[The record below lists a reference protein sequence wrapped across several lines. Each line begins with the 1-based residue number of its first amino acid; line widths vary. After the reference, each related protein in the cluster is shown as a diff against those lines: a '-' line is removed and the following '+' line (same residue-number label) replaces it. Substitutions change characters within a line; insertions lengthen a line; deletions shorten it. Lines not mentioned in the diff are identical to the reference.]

1 MRKLYKIILFL
12 IALVFLSTFNPKYE
26 DFISKKKITLFEIE
40 NIEIK
45 NNSLVKKEEVI
56 NKIANIYKR
65 NIFLVESADIEEP
78 LKKIDFLDK
87 IEVKKKYPNTIEI
100 IIFETKPTAILFKDK
115 NKYLLDSSSNLINI
129 NENDNYDSLPKIF
142 GDDAEN
148 NFLDFLKILKKNN
161 FPLKKIKNF
170 YYYQIKRWD
179 LELMNNK
186 IIKLPHQKIDEAII
200 KSLELLNR
208 DDFKRYNI
216 IDLRISDKIIV
227 E

>member
-26 DFISKKKITLFEIE
+26 DFISKKKITFFEIE

-87 IEVKKKYPNTIEI
+87 IEVKKNT
-100 IIFETKPTAILFKDK
+100 PTQ
-115 NKYLLDSSSNLINI
+115 
-129 NENDNYDSLPKIF
+129 
-142 GDDAEN
+142 
-148 NFLDFLKILKKNN
+148 LK
-161 FPLKKIKNF
+161 
-170 YYYQIKRWD
+170 
-179 LELMNNK
+179 
-186 IIKLPHQKIDEAII
+186 
-200 KSLELLNR
+200 
-208 DDFKRYNI
+208 
-216 IDLRISDKIIV
+216 
-227 E
+227 

>member
-26 DFISKKKITLFEIE
+26 DFISKKKITFFEIE

-56 NKIANIYKR
+56 NKIANIYKS

-142 GDDAEN
+142 GDDALN
-148 NFLDFLKILKKNN
+148 LKHG
-161 FPLKKIKNF
+161 KIAITLVDKSLRVISHDPRVA
-170 YYYQIKRWD
+170 QK
-179 LELMNNK
+179 L
-186 IIKLPHQKIDEAII
+186 IIK
-200 KSLELLNR
+200 
-208 DDFKRYNI
+208 Y
-216 IDLRISDKIIV
+216 
-227 E
+227 